1 MPSVISNVRQC
12 EVFHGSVYKKLGTIK
27 IVFVTILSHYN
38 LYQSYFILSWFIAC
52 EIYIKNDDN
61 EIVDHN
67 VKEFSGI

>member
-1 MPSVISNVRQC
+1 MSSVISNVGQC

-27 IVFVTILSHYN
+27 IVFVTILSRYN
-38 LYQSYFILSWFIAC
+38 LYQSYFIRSWFITC

-61 EIVDHN
+61 EFVDHN